1 MKRLDQGNLLGV
13 LGCFAVA
20 AALLELVPTA
30 AGATASRPAAASAGA
45 LRDAR
50 GAWVPLR
57 DYRRIVSASVVSDF
71 VLHALV
77 EPERLV
83 AYTSRSV
90 NHPLFSDR
98 FRGKPGV
105 DGVGE
110 LEPLLQLRPDL
121 VVMSHF
127 ADPRHAARLRDRGIE
142 LYDLGE
148 MRGLASLLDDIEQLG
163 ALVGKPAQAER
174 MAAEL
179 SGRMKALAAH
189 VPRGRRPRGLYLA
202 VYTHKLF
209 GGTRNTSYHD
219 VLTAAGV
226 IDVAAERYEGWPPF
240 DGEQVLVMDP
250 ELIVTKQGMG
260 ASLCRLPGLEHLR
273 PCRGRGRII
282 ELEPSLIDEP
292 GPPMLQAAEALYEAV
307 WGEAPPP
314 SSR

>member
-20 AALLELVPTA
+20 AALLELLPTTV
-30 AGATASRPAAASAGA
+30 GATAHRSAGSRA
-45 LRDAR
+45 LRDGR

-71 VLHALV
+71 VLRELV

-110 LEPLLQLRPDL
+110 LEPLLQLQPDL

-142 LYDLGE
+142 LFDLGE
-148 MRGLASLLDDIEQLG
+148 MRGLPSLLDDIEQLG
-163 ALVGKPAQAER
+163 ALVGKPAQAEK
-174 MAAEL
+174 MATEL
-179 SGRMKALAAH
+179 SEGMRTLAAH
-189 VPRGRRPRGLYLA
+189 IPMARRPRGLYLA

-219 VLTAAGV
+219 VLGAAGL
-226 IDVAAERYEGWPPF
+226 IDVAAEHYEGWPPL
-240 DGEQVLVMDP
+240 DAEQILVMDP
-250 ELIVTKQGMG
+250 ELIVTKRGMG

-292 GPPMLQAAEALYEAV
+292 GPPMLDAARALYEAV